1 VSFIT
6 RFNAALRDAKS
17 QRAAQPE
24 ACPDGALIVDLEA
37 GDLDA
42 ETAKHVHAHVL
53 FCGKCREEFYAL
65 RRLRSPNWTKL
76 VIDTMRGA
84 LRVAHLI
91 GTAELVEP
99 GYALVRAEERSGDPG
114 QVEIEDAVVDP
125 ETEAR
130 SVLRMIIDSEG
141 KDHAAISLTTT
152 PPQPGWKAQ
161 LVNAQD
167 EEIAGAPLSEEET
180 PIASGLSYGRYTLR
194 VSKGTETV
202 ATFSIELREGRL
214 P

>member
-1 VSFIT
+1 MAKTPVHEPDKLTRYAFGDLESVEENVVREHLACCPACEDYVSFVT
-6 RFNAALRDAKS
+6 RFNAALRDT
-17 QRAAQPE
+17 RPNLAAQPE

-84 LRVAHLI
+84 LRVENLI

-99 GYALVRAEERSGDPG
+99 GYAFVRGEERAGEPG
-114 QVEIEDAVVDP
+114 PV
-125 ETEAR
+125 
-130 SVLRMIIDSEG
+130 
-141 KDHAAISLTTT
+141 
-152 PPQPGWKAQ
+152 
-161 LVNAQD
+161 
-167 EEIAGAPLSEEET
+167 
-180 PIASGLSYGRYTLR
+180 
-194 VSKGTETV
+194 
-202 ATFSIELREGRL
+202 
-214 P
+214 